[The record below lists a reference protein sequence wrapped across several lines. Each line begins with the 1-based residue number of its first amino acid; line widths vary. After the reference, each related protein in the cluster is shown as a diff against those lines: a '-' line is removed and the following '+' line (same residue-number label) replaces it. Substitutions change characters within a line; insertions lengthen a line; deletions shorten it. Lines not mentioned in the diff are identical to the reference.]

1 MDINDIKGYISN
13 IEGDIKNFPD
23 DKFREFCSKIYEFG
37 EFTKEL
43 NRPSYKEI
51 PQIASKI
58 SKLGACIEAAE
69 ILYND
74 HKFYLKKNDYVK
86 AYCESNKIA
95 YFGVLEANCAFFID
109 FLDQAIKDLQNR
121 DKLELFLARL
131 LNIKG
136 AYLGLIKEDYI
147 GSRKCICKAIKI
159 ANKVPVEE
167 FEKFTNFHKNS
178 YISLLW
184 NNYADAGLHIL
195 YDTGYN
201 KELVEEIFKNI
212 ENFPSDE
219 EYFYIVYKL
228 TLAELYSYL
237 HKNREKEKIFK
248 KLLVTTKNKEFIRWI
263 KIVKKRIKAISFY
276 LAKNYQT
283 SLKMA
288 LEYFISAV
296 SRNELLEVQVSTDFY
311 FNLLLKIYAETK
323 SNAFTYKDQK
333 ILIDNIMIL
342 LEKRDWYL
350 GKNHS
355 KSVQSLSIK
364 MGNRM
369 NLGQEKG
376 QILSI
381 GALFHD
387 IGKICIPWYTL
398 NKTSPLSNIDWAL
411 LKSHC
416 KRGEQLLNILNLQSS
431 AVIAREH
438 HERID
443 GSGYPEGLK
452 EIDDIIQIVA
462 IADSF
467 EAAITPNRRYRK
479 PISKEAIR
487 GKLISMSGHKFDK
500 DIIDIFK
507 TINIQHL

>member
-1 MDINDIKGYISN
+1 MDINDIKAYVSN
-13 IEGDIKNFPD
+13 ISGDIKNFPD
-23 DKFREFCSKIYEFG
+23 DEFKEFCCKVHELREF
-37 EFTKEL
+37 TREL

-51 PQIASKI
+51 PQIALEI
-58 SKLGACIEAAE
+58 NKLGACIEAAE
-69 ILYND
+69 ILYNE
-74 HKFYLKKNDYVK
+74 HKYYLKKKDYVR
-86 AYCESNKIA
+86 AYCEINKIA
-95 YFGVLEANCAFFID
+95 YFGVLEANCEFFID
-109 FLDQAIKDLQNR
+109 FLDQAIEDLQDR
-121 DKLELFLARL
+121 DKLELFLTRS

-136 AYLGLIKEDYI
+136 AYLGVIKKDYI
-147 GSRKCICKAIKI
+147 KSRKCIRRAIKI
-159 ANKVPVEE
+159 AKKIPEEE

-201 KELVEEIFKNI
+201 KKLIEEIFKNL
-212 ENFPSDE
+212 ENFPSDK
-219 EYFYIVYKL
+219 EYFYVVYNL

-237 HKNREKEKIFK
+237 KKNKEKEKIFE
-248 KLLVTTKNKEFIRWI
+248 KLRITTKNKEFIKWI
-263 KIVKKRIKAISFY
+263 EIVKKRIEATSFY
-276 LAKNYQT
+276 LAKNYQA

-296 SRNELLEVQVSTDFY
+296 STNGLLETQISTDFY

-323 SNAFTYKDQK
+323 SKAFTYKDQK
-333 ILIDNIMIL
+333 MLIDNIMTL
-342 LEKRDWYL
+342 LEKKDWYL

-355 KSVQSLSIK
+355 KSVQTLSIE
-364 MGNRM
+364 MGNRK
-369 NLGQEKG
+369 NLDPQKK

-431 AVIAREH
+431 AGIAREH

-443 GSGYPEGLK
+443 GSGYPNGLK
-452 EIDDIIQIVA
+452 NIDDIIQIVA

-467 EAAITPNRRYRK
+467 EAAITPNRRYRE
-479 PISKEAIR
+479 PMSKEAIR
-487 GKLISMSGHKFDK
+487 DKLINMSGIKFDK
-500 DIIDIFK
+500 NIIDIFK
-507 TINIQHL
+507 TINIQQL